1 MLYTLVTVEFFCCCS
16 LRCAFLYGHA
26 NCTHVD
32 TKEDDQKKKWQ
43 FQASQ
48 AFSLK
53 TCAINRYLCHTENR
67 MTECWLVEIGLSKFL
82 SVVLSPA
89 QSNALFSIF
98 PFNCFSSLWLLV
110 GVLPLTKFYLWCQD
124 FTHCSVHWEV
134 LLLHALICIFPC
146 TLCLYL
152 FLTFC
157 GIWLCLH
164 RLEPCGSAEAR
175 SSLEASGPGWS
186 WINQRGRMMA
196 QLQEF
201 SISHVEWNM
210 VCHATV

>member
-110 GVLPLTKFYLWCQD
+110 GVLPLTEFYLWCQD

-134 LLLHALICIFPC
+134 LLLHVLICFFPAHCVCICFWHSVVFDCAC
-146 TLCLYL
+146 T
-152 FLTFC
+152 
-157 GIWLCLH
+157 
-164 RLEPCGSAEAR
+164 
-175 SSLEASGPGWS
+175 GWNPAVLRKHGVL
-186 WINQRGRMMA
+186 WRPLGRGGA
-196 QLQEF
+196 G
-201 SISHVEWNM
+201 
-210 VCHATV
+210 